1 MLLLQIILTSD
12 MKSCSFQNWYHLFKD
27 HTVKSVVIPMC
38 NNVVS
43 YLLEDS
49 TLVLPEEACISTA
62 DKYSDH
68 EGDRLDLDHTEE
80 VSSEIKVNWTW
91 CCP

>member
-1 MLLLQIILTSD
+1 
-12 MKSCSFQNWYHLFKD
+12 
-27 HTVKSVVIPMC
+27 MC

-68 EGDRLDLDHTEE
+68 EGDSLDLDNTEE
-80 VSSEIKVNWTW
+80 ASSEIKVNWTW
-91 CCP
+91 CP

>member
-1 MLLLQIILTSD
+1 
-12 MKSCSFQNWYHLFKD
+12 
-27 HTVKSVVIPMC
+27 MC